1 MALSEGY
8 QRYLAAIGGDAGGL
22 GYGVLAG
29 GLAAAEANT
38 PEARRKK
45 ALAELES
52 FGKIA
57 DYVPRGALDQAAM
70 DAAENLGLPRTRK
83 EKTGTQR
90 VAKGAPTYI
99 DPTKLSAEDRALY
112 QQAGFTIPEQPQMGL
127 VQVMDPEVRK
137 RYEQAGMALPGA
149 PELKAQYAADLAARD
164 PQAFQRLAQQPGGL
178 AAMQLAAMPE
188 QAKQMRVAQPM
199 QLPGLVEEDVTKEV
213 PFLTIGGK
221 AAAKDALQ
229 RQRLFADRLNR
240 EAKSVDA
247 ELIKLRAQRG
257 DLLPEDEKTL
267 GPKLDERITAL
278 EEYREGL
285 STDAQLLTAGQDV
298 SELLP
303 RTRPSSAGLGQ
314 IRSRK
319 SRYMDALTAQLQQAM
334 AIAPKKLGISQQ
346 MANIAASRALTSR
359 EVLGLQFQK
368 FANQQEWQ
376 NFMADAN
383 VQGQLMQAENQAEQ
397 IAVDRI
403 KQDPNFSDLAKMA
416 TAGDPEATAAYEE
429 LYKKTFNIYKAEA
442 LADRTK
448 VIGRSYTRQRY
459 SGGPAIGAGS
469 QVQRGGQIV
478 VPPLKLQFSK

>member
-1 MALSEGY
+1 MQFSSLPQEVQ
-8 QRYLAAIGGDAGGL
+8 QR
-22 GYGVLAG
+22 
-29 GLAAAEANT
+29 
-38 PEARRKK
+38 R
-45 ALAELES
+45 
-52 FGKIA
+52 
-57 DYVPRGALDQAAM
+57 
-70 DAAENLGLPRTRK
+70 
-83 EKTGTQR
+83 
-90 VAKGAPTYI
+90 
-99 DPTKLSAEDRALY
+99 
-112 QQAGFTIPEQPQMGL
+112 L
-127 VQVMDPEVRK
+127 V
-137 RYEQAGMALPGA
+137 
-149 PELKAQYAADLAARD
+149 
-164 PQAFQRLAQQPGGL
+164 
-178 AAMQLAAMPE
+178 
-188 QAKQMRVAQPM
+188 
-199 QLPGLVEEDVTKEV
+199 QLPGIVEEDVTKEV
-213 PFLTIGGK
+213 PFLTLGGK

-240 EAKSVDA
+240 EAKSVDV
-247 ELIKLRAQRG
+247 ELTKLRSQRG

-267 GPKLDERITAL
+267 GPKLDERISAL
-278 EEYREGL
+278 EDYREGL
-285 STDAQLLTAGQDV
+285 NTDAQLLTAGQDV

-346 MANIAASRALTSR
+346 MANIAASRALNSR

-383 VQGQLMQAENQAEQ
+383 VQSQLMQAENQADQ

-403 KQDPNFSDLAKMA
+403 RQDPNFSDLAKMA
-416 TAGDPEATAAYEE
+416 TAGDPEATAAYKE
-429 LYKKTFNIYKAEA
+429 LYEKTFNLYKAAA